1 MAKQQCTL
9 KQNDVQW
16 EIQPSDL
23 NDKCKDQGIS
33 IHQALFKNVEYAGDF
48 LLQREEYGGT
58 CTKKGGCNVV
68 KFNSMNKGD
77 NYSVKT
83 KDGYCNFHTHPLS
96 CYLGEKTI
104 WGWPSGEDMRET
116 IRFMLYGNV
125 IHLIFTIEGV
135 YTVQVNPNYISTLR
149 SNKIT
154 NQERGLLVS
163 LIETYFK
170 STHGFRNIEYNYKK
184 CKKERDHKAI
194 CFPSDWV
201 TFANNF
207 RLNNIISQSNKC
219 TKNLSC
225 AGIPNYDTVSG
236 NITME
241 QYITDYEMDC
251 YTMDPKGKIKNGR
264 NKNYNTVLTSL
275 KKHISAFNN
284 TYHNIKGWKRG
295 QWFKVS
301 FYENKFD
308 GKGMITGNKHLHT
321 IEGMKRML
329 FEIKSNPKLLSF
341 PSKPIRFTFKDVST
355 PNGGGSC
362 VVGFKKK

>member
-1 MAKQQCTL
+1 MKAKQQQCTL

-16 EIQPSDL
+16 KIQPSDL
-23 NDKCKDQGIS
+23 NDKCREQEIS
-33 IHQALFKNVEYAGDF
+33 IHDALFKDVEYAGDF

-58 CTKKGGCNVV
+58 CTKKEGCNVV
-68 KFNSMNKGD
+68 KFNSMNKGN

-96 CYLGEKTI
+96 CYMGEKTI

-116 IRFMLYGNV
+116 IRFMMYGNV
-125 IHLIFTIEGV
+125 IHLIFTIEGI

-149 SNKIT
+149 SKKLQNK
-154 NQERGLLVS
+154 ERGLLVS

-170 STHGFRNIEYNYKK
+170 STHGFRNIEYNHKK
-184 CKKERDHKAI
+184 CKKERNQRAI
-194 CFPSDWV
+194 CFPKDWV

-225 AGIPNYDTVSG
+225 AGMPNYDTVSG

-241 QYITDYEMDC
+241 EYLENYEIDY
-251 YTMDPKGKIKNGR
+251 YTMDPTGKIKNGTK
-264 NKNYNTVLTSL
+264 KNSNTVMNSL
-275 KKHISAFNN
+275 KQHISVFDK
-284 TYHNIKGWKRG
+284 TYHDIEGWERG

-301 FYENKFD
+301 FYENKFK
-308 GKGMITGNKHLHT
+308 GKGIITSYKSLHT
-321 IEGMKRML
+321 VQGMEDML
-329 FEIKSNPKLLSF
+329 NHIRKNPKSLSF
-341 PSKPIRFTFKDVST
+341 PSKPIQFSFKDVST
-355 PNGGGSC
+355 LGSC
-362 VVGFKKK
+362 VVGFRKK